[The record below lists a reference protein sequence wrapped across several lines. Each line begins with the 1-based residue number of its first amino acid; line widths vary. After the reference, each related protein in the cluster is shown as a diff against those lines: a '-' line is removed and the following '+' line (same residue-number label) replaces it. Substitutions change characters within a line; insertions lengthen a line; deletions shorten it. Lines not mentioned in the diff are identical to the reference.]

1 MLFFQLYC
9 LNILTY
15 FPDIKMEKDQKK
27 VMRKQAKA
35 LQVVKKD
42 FDICESEITSRNVL
56 VCNAGLVTGASR

>member
-1 MLFFQLYC
+1 
-9 LNILTY
+9 
-15 FPDIKMEKDQKK
+15 MEKDQKK